1 RLNEALR
8 VYTEASALLDS
19 IEDHSLKGAFHNE
32 FGLVFRRLAAPEN
45 REDYLD
51 KALIEYTAASF
62 HFEQAGNSRYLA
74 RVENN
79 LGYLFFTNGRYK
91 DAHSHL
97 DRARHLFF
105 ELRDVGTV
113 AQVDE
118 TRARTLLAEGRLTE
132 AERVVRSA

>member
-1 RLNEALR
+1 
-8 VYTEASALLDS
+8 
-19 IEDHSLKGAFHNE
+19 
-32 FGLVFRRLAAPEN
+32 
-45 REDYLD
+45 
-51 KALIEYTAASF
+51 
-62 HFEQAGNSRYLA
+62 LA

-79 LGYLFFTNGRYK
+79 LGYLFFTIGRYK

-132 AERVVRSA
+132 AERVVRSAVKTLERGGQQAVLAEELTTHGVSLARLCNYRRAKVLLERAVEIARTAGDLEGAGRAKL